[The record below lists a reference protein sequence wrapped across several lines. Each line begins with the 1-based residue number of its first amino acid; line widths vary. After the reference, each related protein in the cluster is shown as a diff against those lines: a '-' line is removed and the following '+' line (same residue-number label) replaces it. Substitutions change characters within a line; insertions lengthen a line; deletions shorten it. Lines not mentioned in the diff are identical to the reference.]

1 MNDLKEALQYVA
13 DLSNQAEETEVIE
26 ICGKTYANR
35 KLTRYDNPQKADPL
49 SASTLTS
56 MVDYIKACNYEFLAD
71 MIIHIFSPTRV
82 RLMSVLDEERGR
94 EVLFES
100 YAETSEF
107 KFDRDY
113 DQERFIIELQANF
126 VKNKD
131 LEILMQVAG
140 NVEAKSA
147 ANYGDDGVTQRVT
160 ITQGIAQKVDTV
172 VPNPVRLIPY
182 RTFQEIKQPESC
194 FVFRIGDKGAPA
206 FKLIEAEG
214 GIWKNEAIYNI
225 KTYLIAAISQ
235 MPEDIQGKITVI
247 G

>member
-1 MNDLKEALQYVA
+1 MNDLKDALQYVA
-13 DLSNQAEETEVIE
+13 DLSNAAESTEVIE
-26 ICGKTYANR
+26 ICGKTYADR
-35 KLTRYDNPQKADPL
+35 KLTRYDDPQRANPI

-56 MVDYIKACNYEFLAD
+56 MVDYIKACSGEFTDD
-71 MIIHIFSPTRV
+71 MIIHIVSPTKV
-82 RLMSVLDEERGR
+82 RLMSVLDAERGR

-100 YAETSEF
+100 FAETSEF

-126 VKNKD
+126 VKNDD

-147 ANYGDDGVTQRVT
+147 ANYGDNGVTQKVT
-160 ITQGIAQKVDTV
+160 ITQGIAQKVDAV
-172 VPNPVRLIPY
+172 VPNPVCLIPY
-182 RTFQEIKQPESC
+182 RTFQEIRQPESC
-194 FVFRIGDKGAPA
+194 FVFRISDKGSPA

-214 GIWKNEAIYNI
+214 GIWKNEAISFI
-225 KTYLIAAISQ
+225 KEFFAEALASN
-235 MPEDIQGKITVI
+235 DFDRRITII